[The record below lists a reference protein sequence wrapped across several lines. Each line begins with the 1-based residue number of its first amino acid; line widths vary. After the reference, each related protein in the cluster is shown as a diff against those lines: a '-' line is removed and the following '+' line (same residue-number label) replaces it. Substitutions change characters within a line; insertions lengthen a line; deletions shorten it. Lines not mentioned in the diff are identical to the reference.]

1 MSFALP
7 PYAAFLGLRAEGDL
21 LVMPFAP
28 ALIGAPGR
36 LHGGAI
42 AGVLEIA
49 ALRAVLARLP
59 DGATAKPINVTV
71 DYLREGK
78 PQDSFVRAHVLRL
91 GRRVAN
97 VRADLFQDDPD
108 RLVAS
113 ARMNILLRQPVEVA
127 GPRG

>member
-1 MSFALP
+1 MP

-42 AGVLEIA
+42 AGMLEIA
-49 ALRAVLARLP
+49 ALRVVLARLP
-59 DGATAKPINVTV
+59 EGATAKPISVTV
-71 DYLREGK
+71 DFLREGQ
-78 PQDSFVRAHVLRL
+78 PQDSFARAHVLRL

-97 VRADLFQDDPD
+97 VRAELFQDDPD
-108 RLVAS
+108 RLVAT
-113 ARMNILLRQPVEVA
+113 ARLNILVRQPVEPPA
-127 GPRG
+127 STR